1 MGKSLETNFDDAIAR
16 SDVSKNEI
24 NRFVRFP
31 RRGGDIQLLYN
42 FLSIDQNVETVSLGV
57 ESTRAGESEAQ
68 IALAGTK
75 WPHSGQWHRRGLQPP
90 LAGDSGRLR
99 NHALRLQH
107 LAERHSVRCLHH

>member
-31 RRGGDIQLLYN
+31 HRGCDIQLLYN

-57 ESTRAGESEAQ
+57 ESARAGESEAQ
-68 IALAGTK
+68 FVLAGTDREIDPEFAAMQAVAIK
-75 WPHSGQWHRRGLQPP
+75 FRLLRSG
-90 LAGDSGRLR
+90 DCF
-99 NHALRLQH
+99 N
-107 LAERHSVRCLHH
+107 